1 MARNKSPRKRKPVK
15 SGRLPVTSRAT
26 TPVYLKRFMISLP
39 PENDD
44 DRPPEFFM
52 TP

>member
-26 TPVYLKRFMISLP
+26 SACLSETFYALSPTRK
-39 PENDD
+39 
-44 DRPPEFFM
+44 
-52 TP
+52 